1 MKPEEKEMNPY
12 HKSMLPFDPIVLFL
26 DACRKWVLV
35 LVVALIVGMGAY
47 VYTDSV
53 YVPSYTTSA
62 TLVLTTRDST
72 SSVYDN
78 LNATSTL
85 AGVFSEILNS
95 SVMRHTILDELELE
109 NFDGNIWSGAIET
122 GAIDKTNLLVVRIR
136 GRDPRTTFRVMQVL
150 LEKHGVVTY
159 EVMGDVVLEILEPPT
174 VPTSPS
180 NWANAGKSFK
190 LAALAAG
197 VVMFCLLMFVSYFK
211 DVIRSKEEADE
222 KLACWCLSEIRHERK
237 KRTLKEILTRKKR
250 SILITDPQ
258 TGFRFITTMS
268 KLSRSVE
275 QRIPRDKDREN
286 RKGKV
291 ILVTSVMENE
301 GKSTISTNLALA
313 LAKKY
318 PKVLLMDCDLR
329 KPACRKILDFENPAH
344 FTHEVIKGEVDLAD
358 AVCSYKLSRMQM
370 LFAKRCTPQDA
381 GHLISSEGMAQMLDR
396 ARELY
401 DYVIIDMAPMSLVS
415 DAEAVMEHADASL
428 LVIRQNG
435 VRVPD
440 LSRAISDLLRG
451 KAKLLGCVLNNVY
464 STEILSGEGYGTGY
478 GRYGG
483 YGNYGRYGK
492 YGRYG
497 AYTQRQ
503 TEE

>member
-12 HKSMLPFDPIVLFL
+12 QKSLLPFDPVVLVL

-47 VYTDSV
+47 VYTDSG
-53 YVPSYTTSA
+53 YVPWYTSSC
-62 TLVLTTRDST
+62 TLVLTTRDSA

-78 LNATSTL
+78 LNSTSTL
-85 AGVFSEILNS
+85 AGVFSEVLNS
-95 SVMRHTILDELELE
+95 SVMRSNILDELQMDSF
-109 NFDGNIWSGAIET
+109 NGSIWASAIEE
-122 GAIDKTNLLVVRIR
+122 TNLLTVTVR

-159 EVMGDVVLEILEPPT
+159 EVMGDIVLEVLEPPV

-180 NWANAGKSFK
+180 NWTNAGHAFK
-190 LAALAAG
+190 VSTIAAG
-197 VVMFCLLMFVSYFK
+197 AAMFLLLMVIAYFK

-222 KLACWCLSEIRHERK
+222 KLSCWCLGEIRHERK
-237 KRTLKEILTRKKR
+237 KRSIKDILRRKKR

-258 TGFRFITTMS
+258 TGFRFVTTMS

-275 QRIPRDKDREN
+275 QRIPKSKSE
-286 RKGKV
+286 KTGKV

-313 LAKKY
+313 LAKKH
-318 PKVLLMDCDLR
+318 PRVLLLDCDLR
-329 KPACRKILDFENPAH
+329 KPACQKILEYKDAEH
-344 FTHEVIKGEVDLAD
+344 FTHEVIRGDVELAD
-358 AVCSYKLSRMQM
+358 AVCTHKLSRMKM
-370 LFAKRCTPQDA
+370 LFAKRCKPQDA
-381 GHLISSEGMAQMLDR
+381 GQLVGSAAMGQMLAK
-396 ARELY
+396 AREQY
-401 DYVIIDMAPMSLVS
+401 DYVVIDMAPMSVVS
-415 DAEAVMEHADASL
+415 DTEMVMEFVDASL

-435 VRVPD
+435 VLVPD
-440 LSRAISDLLRG
+440 LNRAINDLQRG
-451 KAKLLGCVLNNVY
+451 RAKLLGCVINNVY

-483 YGNYGRYGK
+483 YGNYGRYGR

-497 AYTQRQ
+497 VYAQRQ
-503 TEE
+503 NEE